1 MASQMKIFNVKDASL
16 YQELIRVHGIGR
28 STANNI
34 CKHFNILPHVKV
46 GKLSQQQIYKILGF
60 LSKNFVIEANLTR
73 EIASDL
79 NRLTSIPCYRGY
91 RHKLSM
97 PLRGQRTSTNARTQR
112 KIGNR
117 VKRKKID
124 R

>member
-28 STANNI
+28 STANKI
-34 CKHFNILPHVKV
+34 CEHIGILPHVKV

-73 EIASDL
+73 EVTSDL

-117 VKRKKID
+117 VKRKK
-124 R
+124 

>member
-1 MASQMKIFNVKDASL
+1 MHIKSLHFLKEEHSKIC
-16 YQELIRVHGIGR
+16 E
-28 STANNI
+28 
-34 CKHFNILPHVKV
+34 HFGILPHVKV

-73 EIASDL
+73 EVTSDL

-97 PLRGQRTSTNARTQR
+97 PLRGQRTSTNARTPTHTDTHAKSCLCTHMCKYTR
-112 KIGNR
+112 NYIY
-117 VKRKKID
+117 IYLS
-124 R
+124 

>member
-1 MASQMKIFNVKDASL
+1 MASQVKIFNIKDTSL

-28 STANNI
+28 STANKI
-34 CKHFNILPHVKV
+34 CEHFGILPHVKV

-73 EIASDL
+73 EVTSDL

-112 KIGNR
+112 KIGDR
-117 VKRKKID
+117 VKRKKN

>member
-1 MASQMKIFNVKDASL
+1 MEQINKIIGEHIKLVRIKHKKTRGDVADA
-16 YQELIRVHGIGR
+16 V
-28 STANNI
+28 
-34 CKHFNILPHVKV
+34 
-46 GKLSQQQIYKILGF
+46 KLSQQQIYKILGF

-73 EIASDL
+73 EVTSDL

-117 VKRKKID
+117 VKRKK
-124 R
+124 